1 MAELSAGAAGGMTTA
16 LRQIVHELPI
26 PAIVLEAGSGSWRLQ
41 LANTVFTRT
50 FGADSDPIGLP
61 LADLVPEDRTAV
73 IDGAPI
79 PAVLEEVVRT
89 VQARTTRVLL
99 DAPADGA
106 ATRAGALRT
115 RWTLRLQP
123 LGEPVWG
130 VLITFLDLS
139 GQLLASAQPEETAA
153 LQDLAA
159 GLTVTKS
166 VPQVY
171 ADAVRG
177 AALAAGA
184 RRGAI
189 LLSDGGATFHVA
201 AATPDT
207 DLPDPVVVDDLS
219 SPVWQACLGRRRIS
233 WSAEPA
239 AGGPERFEAAEDTRP
254 PLPFAGQPGWEQLL
268 VTGLRLHGRWQGV
281 LVVGEPRL
289 GGFDAD
295 ALERLELVATLAS
308 TAVDNARLVDQ
319 FQRLEELL
327 TAAVATSAS
336 LVEGT
341 DPDLVRERLL
351 HGLVDGM
358 GLAGATLWVPSQM
371 GDGSLVLVG
380 SAGVPDEVRQR
391 VAELSPTTMAAKLA
405 RGALSGRLRQ
415 AATAA
420 ATSSWPGHEVR
431 LVHVPEPASG
441 ILGVYVSQ
449 PLPELVDGVLATLA
463 HGLAAAEHQA
473 TLHERARTVVNSLQ
487 RELRPRNVVLPAS
500 VDVGHVYR
508 SATVGV
514 DVGGDFFDWFVTDND
529 HIGLACGDVSGKGV
543 EAASLTAMAVYSLR
557 AFALRGT
564 TAQIVLTMLNGA
576 VCDQT
581 PEERFM
587 TLAYARF
594 DLSSW
599 RFQLAVGG
607 HPPPIIVGP
616 AGARLVDA
624 VPDIPVGIEPSATF
638 EQLEFE
644 LAPGE
649 SLVMYT
655 DGVTEAR
662 SAEGELFGSQHLLE
676 TLSDLARSPGHTAQ
690 RLADGVWEAVGE
702 WTDDGTTDDVAIV
715 VLRRAE
721 TASAP

>member
-1 MAELSAGAAGGMTTA
+1 MTDLSTGATGTDGGGW
-16 LRQIVHELPI
+16 LRQIVDELPI
-26 PAIVLEAGSGSWRLQ
+26 PVIVLEAASGSWWVQ
-41 LANTVFTRT
+41 LANPAFTRT
-50 FGADSDPIGLP
+50 FGFDRDPVGVK
-61 LADLVPEDRTAV
+61 LADLIPEDRTVV
-73 IDGAPI
+73 IDGAPM
-79 PAVLEEVVRT
+79 PAALDEVART
-89 VQARTTRVLL
+89 GQARSTRVLL
-99 DAPADGA
+99 DAPSGADA
-106 ATRAGALRT
+106 ARAGALRT
-115 RWTLRLQP
+115 RWTLRLQS
-123 LGEPVWG
+123 LGGSVG
-130 VLITFLDLS
+130 RVLVSFLDLS

-184 RRGAI
+184 RRGVI
-189 LLSDGGATFHVA
+189 LLSDGGATFSVA
-201 AATPDT
+201 AATPHAGLT
-207 DLPDPVVVDDLS
+207 GPIVVEDLS
-219 SPVWQACLGRRRIS
+219 SPLWQACLGRRRIS
-233 WSAEPA
+233 WSAEPVA
-239 AGGPERFEAAEDTRP
+239 NGPEWTEDGRP
-254 PLPFAGQPGWEQLL
+254 PLPFAGEPGWEQVL

-289 GGFDAD
+289 GSFDAD

-327 TAAVATSAS
+327 TGAVATSAS

-341 DPDLVRERLL
+341 DPLLVRERLL
-351 HGLVDGM
+351 RGLVEGM
-358 GLAGATLWVPSQM
+358 GLAGAVLWVPGHSE
-371 GDGSLVLVG
+371 GSLRLVG
-380 SAGVPDEVRQR
+380 SAGVPAEVVERLA
-391 VAELSPTTMAAKLA
+391 VLPPSSMAAKLA
-405 RGALSGRLRQ
+405 GGALSGRLQQ

-463 HGLAAAEHQA
+463 HGLAAAVHQA
-473 TLHERARTVVNSLQ
+473 TLHERARTVVDSLQ

-508 SATVGV
+508 SATAGA

-529 HIGLACGDVSGKGV
+529 HIGLTCGDVSGKGV
-543 EAASLTAMAVYSLR
+543 EAASLTAMAVYSVR

-587 TLAYARF
+587 TLAYAR
-594 DLSSW
+594 LEPSSW

-607 HPPPIIVGP
+607 HPPPIIVG
-616 AGARLVDA
+616 AGWARVVDV
-624 VPDIPVGIEPSATF
+624 VPDLPVGIEPSTSY
-638 EQLEFE
+638 EQLEFD
-644 LAPGE
+644 LALGE

-662 SAEGELFGSQHLLE
+662 SAAGELLGVERLLD
-676 TLSDLARSPGHTAQ
+676 TLAELAERPDHTAQ

-702 WTDDGTTDDVAIV
+702 WTDGGTTDDVAIV
-715 VLRRAE
+715 VVRRA
-721 TASAP
+721 P